1 MFRQD
6 GSCPALL
13 VDRMSNVAY
22 GALTLH
28 ARLSSLFRYHNT
40 RPLASSAFAR
50 HYSRSLVD
58 VLSSGYLDVSVPQ
71 VRLHDLC
78 VRS

>member
-6 GSCPALL
+6 VSCPALL
-13 VDRMSNVAY
+13 VDRKIDVAY
-22 GALTLH
+22 EAVTRH
-28 ARLSSLFRYHNT
+28 ASLSRLFRYPFP

-71 VRLHDLC
+71 VRSYDLC
-78 VRS
+78 VQP